1 VAVLIS
7 GEGRAGQRPVAGRV
21 TAGVAGPGWPHIATR
36 IIIGPVRGRRARAGR
51 GVGQCTKPPGLG
63 SGCGRGVTRG
73 PHGLLPN
80 EEGPRP
86 ATPQGRSWGTYGRT
100 GNTTTVPAP
109 RAGSGARGRRDRS
122 GLTRRAATRADA
134 RIQNPSGTRQPG
146 TNPSCNAELRVAPG
160 PDCDAGPGHIF
171 PLGSPSYNGKME
183 HDRGR
188 RRKPERCAWNYTAPT
203 TLGAYERSNGEIK
216 GGRNSSPKGSDRNA
230 A

>member
-1 VAVLIS
+1 MRDVYGLAAIGVSSRDTGCATHTSTGPIRGQEWARHYGPRARTGPAKLSKPGRTGGRPGDVQVAVLIS

-21 TAGVAGPGWPHIATR
+21 TAGVAGPGRPHIATR

-51 GVGQCTKPPGLG
+51 EVGQCTKPPGLG

-122 GLTRRAATRADA
+122 GLTRRAATPGRTPGSKTPVA
-134 RIQNPSGTRQPG
+134 R
-146 TNPSCNAELRVAPG
+146 
-160 PDCDAGPGHIF
+160 
-171 PLGSPSYNGKME
+171 GSPGLT
-183 HDRGR
+183 RVV
-188 RRKPERCAWNYTAPT
+188 T
-203 TLGAYERSNGEIK
+203 RSCG
-216 GGRNSSPKGSDRNA
+216 
-230 A
+230 